1 MALFQK
7 LGGVAVGG
15 DVGQLRKF
23 STDLKTILGELEQ
36 TLNKVDSAIN
46 ATTWAGK
53 DAEAFASD
61 WDSRKKS
68 ATTMLQD
75 ILNTLSEQSLKQAEA
90 QDAVSAA

>member
-23 STDLKTILGELEQ
+23 SSDVKTILGELEQ
-36 TLNKVDSAIN
+36 TLAKVDAAIN
-46 ATTWAGK
+46 NTTWAGK
-53 DAEAFASD
+53 DADAFAAD
-61 WDSRKKS
+61 WESKKKT
-68 ATTMLQD
+68 ATQMLQD
-75 ILNTLSEQSLKQAEA
+75 TLNTVSEQSLKQAEA